1 MTVLNK
7 RLSLPGL
14 FPCLS
19 NTVTS
24 VCELQSSEGERQW
37 DCHQIVD
44 LEEDSGEVWV
54 ILSLSGWGNWGSS
67 AGQRLRESSDCEF
80 VTTPPPTPPHP
91 YHASAHTE
99 LWFCGFLISTATE
112 TTSLNVKCTNGPGGR
127 AETCGIFSPL
137 SLQCQIVVKIRSAA
151 ASFMHVLL
159 LLRLRYFWKSLKN
172 SPFRPFKC
180 I

>member
-7 RLSLPGL
+7 KTVPSWSVSLSVKRGHLCLWVAELWRRKAVRLP
-14 FPCLS
+14 S
-19 NTVTS
+19 NCRLGRRLRWGVSDPQPFWVRKLRFTCWPEV
-24 VCELQSSEGERQW
+24 EGEFWLRV
-37 DCHQIVD
+37 CHH
-44 LEEDSGEVWV
+44 
-54 ILSLSGWGNWGSS
+54 
-67 AGQRLRESSDCEF
+67 
-80 VTTPPPTPPHP
+80 PPTPPHP

-112 TTSLNVKCTNGPGGR
+112 TTSLNVKCTNRPGGR